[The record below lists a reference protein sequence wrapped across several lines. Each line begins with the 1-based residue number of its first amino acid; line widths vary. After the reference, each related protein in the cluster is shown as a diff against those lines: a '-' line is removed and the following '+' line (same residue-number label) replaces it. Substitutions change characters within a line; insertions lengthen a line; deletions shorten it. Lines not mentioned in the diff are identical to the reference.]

1 MTGCPVPYTIGE
13 TSSLEFAFGFS
24 VKLQHPLPVEFASRP
39 YYGIMFEQEQRPEAY
54 LARWFLISGVVGIL
68 VAAVL
73 AGLMIH
79 NLVPMKVALALWPT
93 SIFGMGDLGY
103 QMTFIETVLTAV
115 FTFGGE
121 FILYGLAGLLRGN
134 GHQRCSDLS
143 LTPVIASSE

>member
-1 MTGCPVPYTIGE
+1 MTGCPVPHTIGE
-13 TSSLEFAFGFS
+13 TSSLEWNNFAFGFS
-24 VKLQHPLPVEFASRP
+24 IEQQRPLPVEFASRP

-103 QMTFIETVLTAV
+103 QRTFIETVLTAV

-121 FILYGLAGLLRGN
+121 FVLYGVAGWSLGYGIYVVRTFI
-134 GHQRCSDLS
+134 LS
-143 LTPVIASSE
+143 R